1 MNVLRKPVSNN
12 NKKLRK
18 RRVGNNQVPIFFLYK
33 KNNNNNKR
41 SINIRWKP
49 CIKNIFTSTFY
60 LFIFE
65 AHISKF

>member
-33 KNNNNNKR
+33 KNNNNKR

-49 CIKNIFTSTFY
+49 CITNIFTSTFY

-65 AHISKF
+65 AHVSKF